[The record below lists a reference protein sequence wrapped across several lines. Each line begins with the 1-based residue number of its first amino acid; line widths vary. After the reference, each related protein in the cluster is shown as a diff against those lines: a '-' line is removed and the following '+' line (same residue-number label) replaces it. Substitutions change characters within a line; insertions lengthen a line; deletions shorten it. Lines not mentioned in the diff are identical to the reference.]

1 MSGFTA
7 DFAGAEVRVSPNFG
21 PRRDVSRADMIVLHY
36 TGMET
41 GEAAEGWLC
50 DPTSEVSC
58 HYLVHEDGRVVQ
70 MVREADRAWHAGRS
84 SWHGATDINSL
95 SIGIEIVNPGPLAG
109 HPPFAEAQIE
119 AVSALCLDVSTRLD
133 IPKERILAHSDVA
146 PGRKVDP
153 GPAFPWEQLHAR
165 GIGHLPARV
174 QIAAVDPIAPGE
186 EGAQVECVQSM
197 LNLYGYGIEITG
209 RFDAWTRTVVEAF
222 QLHFRRRKVDG
233 VVDAETHALL
243 TALVSDLPG
252 LRLG

>member
-41 GEAAEGWLC
+41 GEAAERWLC

-70 MVREADRAWHAGRS
+70 MVREADRAWHAGRG

-119 AVSALCLDVSTRLD
+119 AVAALCLDVSTRLD

-153 GPAFPWEQLHAR
+153 GPEFPWEQLHAR

-252 LRLG
+252 LPLG

>member
-41 GEAAEGWLC
+41 GEAAERWLC

-70 MVREADRAWHAGRS
+70 MVREADRAWHAGRG
-84 SWHGATDINSL
+84 SWHGATDINSR

-109 HPPFAEAQIE
+109 HPPFPEAQIQ
-119 AVSALCLDVSTRLD
+119 AVMTLCLDISSRLD
-133 IPKERILAHSDVA
+133 IPKERILAHSDIA
-146 PGRKVDP
+146 PGRKIDP
-153 GPAFPWEQLHAR
+153 GPVFPWERLHAR
-165 GIGHLPARV
+165 GIGHLPAPV
-174 QIAAVDPIAPGE
+174 QPAAIDPIMTGE
-186 EGAQVECVQSM
+186 EGARVECVQSM

-209 RFDAWTRTVVEAF
+209 RFDARTRTVVEAF

-243 TALVSDLPG
+243 TALVADLPG
-252 LRLG
+252 LPLG